1 MTDIPEP
8 YRSIKDLPYNN
19 HGWFNNRNFFEEW
32 FVVRSANTIIEVGS
46 WLGKSTCFL
55 AQNLPE
61 GGKLYAVDTWLG
73 SVEHA
78 NDPRVPTL
86 FQQFCSNVKHE
97 KLTHKIVPIRM
108 KSLEAAAALNIMA
121 DLIYIDASHEEQDV
135 YEDIMA
141 WSSHLA
147 PNGFMC
153 GDDWN
158 WDSVKRGVLR
168 AALDLGVQ
176 AHHQL
181 NFWWLVSEG

>member
-1 MTDIPEP
+1 MEKDIPEP
-8 YRSIKDLPYNN
+8 YRSINTLPFDG
-19 HGWFNNRNFFEEW
+19 HGWFNNKNFFEEY
-32 FVVRSANTIIEVGS
+32 FVVRPVKTIIEVGS
-46 WLGKSTCFL
+46 WLGSSTRFL
-55 AQNLPE
+55 AKNLPDD
-61 GGKLYAVDTWLG
+61 GKIYAVDTWLG

-78 NDPRVPTL
+78 NDTHIAKL

-97 KLTHKIVPIRM
+97 NLTHKIVPIRM
-108 KSLEAAAALNIMA
+108 KSLEAASALNVIA

-168 AALDLGVQ
+168 AALDLDCQ
-176 AHHQL
+176 ARHQL
-181 NFWWLVSEG
+181 NFWWFEK